1 MKQETAGK
9 TVYWLSD
16 PAIHC
21 QHDILRFTKTNL
33 GVKGVESF
41 FRVHKCSDAC
51 RALGLQVPKQEHGAT
66 SGTCI
71 SLDDW
76 TDDDYCDGK

>member
-1 MKQETAGK
+1 M
-9 TVYWLSD
+9 
-16 PAIHC
+16 H
-21 QHDILRFTKTNL
+21 
-33 GVKGVESF
+33 SF